1 MQTTVKSLSGRS
13 LFAYAKKCAI
23 LAASITFSIFI
34 LSNKIDQ
41 PLQKA
46 KPVLKKDLTA
56 VVNKMAEVKPNIHK
70 SIAHASGSSVDAG
83 QLKQSNWYKAVKENI
98 EKTTYYIVADK
109 GAKIF
114 SSANIAQNIKA
125 NYNQTKVTLQPLQ
138 SIEKKHTANND
149 WQLNINVNG
158 LFADGQLISNTSDQT
173 NNAASNA
180 DDVEYN
186 FGNAYSIQYHNDA
199 KGVRQN
205 FLIKEKPAP
214 NVREI
219 KVSLKAEG
227 SWVVNKVHDK
237 ELHFAKQ
244 NSKGELESKIV
255 YNDLK
260 VWDATGKPLPAKMEV
275 KADNNFEIHANV
287 ENAVYP
293 VTIDPLSSTPSST
306 LAGTAVGSFFA
317 GSIASA
323 GDVNGDGYSDVIVG
337 SVGVS
342 GNTGA
347 AYIFLGSA
355 SGLSASPA
363 TTLNGIAALDSFGIS
378 VSSAG
383 DINGDGFSDV
393 IVGAKGV
400 SSHTGAAYI
409 YLGSASGLSAT
420 PSAILN
426 GISANDNF
434 GTSVANAGDLNND
447 GFSDV
452 IVGAYGVSTNTG
464 AAYIYLGSASGIAS
478 GASAS
483 STLNG
488 ASIGDRFGI
497 TVASAGDIDGDGHS
511 DIIVGAP
518 FHSLATGAAYIYL
531 GSNLTSP
538 SATLNGVSPL
548 GGFGVSVSSAGDIN
562 GDGYSDVIVGAAA
575 VSSNTGAAYIY
586 VGSITGIANAAAPST
601 TLSGT
606 STNQFFGI
614 SVASAG
620 DMNGDAFSDIV
631 IGAFGVS
638 TNTGAAYIYEGTL
651 TGISNSATPALTING
666 ANAGDN
672 FGASVA
678 SSGDIN
684 GDGYSDVLVGAPNSS
699 TATGNGYV
707 YQGRTDISTTTNTLS
722 MVGQSGSDRYGI
734 SVSSGGDINADGYS
748 DVLVGAIG
756 YSGGILNGAVYVYL
770 GSASGLN
777 TTPSAIFSPDG
788 NQDEVGWDV
797 AAAGDIDGDGYGDIL
812 IGAKFT
818 IVSGG
823 ASQGVVYI
831 YRGNS
836 SGVPTLSAT
845 LSGLNMGDVFGESV
859 SGAGDVNGDGYSDII
874 IGAPGVSTTNSLGG
888 AAYLYMGS
896 AAGIQSTDV
905 PIVLNG
911 LAANATF
918 GASVAYAGDLNGD
931 GYGDIIIGAPN
942 LGGGYNL
949 QDLVVGQFNTG
960 SGIGSAY
967 VFYGNKK
974 GIANN
979 ATADVALTDPSVVD
993 FGISVSSAGDVNGD
1007 GFSDVIIGAS
1017 SGDNTGNPGTAE
1029 IFLGTAGGLS
1039 TSAST
1044 ILNGASPG
1052 DEFGATVA
1060 GAGDVNGDGYSDVII
1075 RAVMPS
1081 ASNPTTGAAYIYLGG
1096 PTGLSST
1103 IATTISDIGANTYLE
1118 TPGAGAAGNIM
1129 HHAVASAGDVNGD
1142 GYSDVLVGVYVNNF
1156 KTGKTYL
1163 YYGNNSVGHNAS
1175 NVLRLYEPDL
1185 TNPIAADNLTK
1196 NNFGLGLFA
1205 QSPFGTVKGRLVWE
1219 VEPNGTPF
1227 QGNPITNNIVTTGNQ
1242 TAYSLIPAGGTELK
1256 NLIPKTGGK
1265 ATKVRVRIQYAAS
1278 AVTFGQVYSP
1288 WIYSQVYLLG
1298 GNLGVLP
1305 LSVTLTANTSG
1316 QNILL
1321 NWKASEEN
1329 DLSAYVVEHSLDGIK
1344 FDSLGTVASKGT
1356 TGTSSYDFTHYHPSV
1371 GVHYYRLREVNKDGS
1386 KTYSEIVS
1394 AKINGTIEFSIYPNP
1409 ASDHIVITHSG
1420 IISNV
1425 ARIMNSSG
1433 AIVGQYKLNAN
1444 ADQTIISVS
1453 GFAKGNYFVEIVN
1466 SGFAPKQ
1473 ITVQ

>member
-1 MQTTVKSLSGRS
+1 MQITFQPLSGQR
-13 LFAYAKKCAI
+13 LFAYAKKSAI
-23 LAASITFSIFI
+23 LTASIVFVSLV
-34 LSNKIDQ
+34 LS
-41 PLQKA
+41 
-46 KPVLKKDLTA
+46 KKEDTCSHPIKVSDSKNFTA
-56 VVNKMAEVKPNIHK
+56 IVNKMAEVKPIHK
-70 SIAHASGSSVDAG
+70 NIAHAPNVPTDTN
-83 QLKQSNWYKAVKENI
+83 QLKQSDWYKTVKDNI
-98 EKTTYYIVADK
+98 EKATYYIIADK
-109 GAKIF
+109 DKRIF
-114 SSANIAQNIKA
+114 SSANIAQNLKA
-125 NYNQTKVTLQPLQ
+125 NYNQTKFTLQPLQ
-138 SIEKKHTANND
+138 SFDKNQKANNQ
-149 WQLNINVNG
+149 WQLNIDVSG
-158 LFADGQLISNTSDQT
+158 LFADGQLLSAANQASNTST
-173 NNAASNA
+173 NVDNI
-180 DDVEYN
+180 EYN
-186 FGNAYSIQYHNDA
+186 FNNAYTIQYHNDS

-214 NVREI
+214 NVHEI
-219 KVSLKAEG
+219 KISMKAEG
-227 SWVVNKVHDK
+227 NWVVNKVHNN
-237 ELHFAKQ
+237 ELHFAKK
-244 NSKGELESKIV
+244 NSKGELDSKIV

-260 VWDATGKPLPAKMEV
+260 AWDANGKPLAAKMEV
-275 KADNNFEIHANV
+275 TDNNNFEIVTNV
-287 ENAVYP
+287 ENASYP
-293 VTIDPLSSTPSST
+293 VTIDPLSSTASSI
-306 LAGTAVGSFFA
+306 LAIAGGSANNFFA

-342 GNTGA
+342 GGAGA

-363 TTLNGIAALDSFGIS
+363 TTLNGITALDSFGIS

-393 IVGAKGV
+393 IIGAKGV

-409 YLGSASGLSAT
+409 YLGSASGISSSAT
-420 PSAILN
+420 PAVLN

-434 GTSVANAGDLNND
+434 GTSVANAGDLDGD
-447 GFSDV
+447 GFSD
-452 IVGAYGVSTNTG
+452 IIIGAYGVSTNKG
-464 AAYIYLGSASGIAS
+464 AAYIYLGSASGIIS

-488 ASIGDRFGI
+488 ASAGDRFGI
-497 TVASAGDIDGDGHS
+497 AVASAGDIDGDGHS
-511 DIIVGAP
+511 DVIVGAP
-518 FHSLATGAAYIYL
+518 LHSLATGAAYIYL
-531 GSNLTSP
+531 GTNLTAP
-538 SATLNGVSPL
+538 SATLSGPSL
-548 GGFGVSVSSAGDIN
+548 LSGFGLSVASAGDVN
-562 GDGYSDVIVGAAA
+562 GDGYSDIIVGAAA

-586 VGSITGIANAAAPST
+586 VGSSSGIANGASAST
-601 TLSGT
+601 TLTGT

-620 DMNGDAFSDIV
+620 DVNGDAFGDVI
-631 IGAFGVS
+631 IGAIGVS
-638 TNTGAAYIYEGTL
+638 SNAGAAYVYEGTSSGL
-651 TGISNSATPALTING
+651 STTAALTING
-666 ANAGDN
+666 AVAGDD

-684 GDGYSDVLVGAPNSS
+684 GDGYSDILVGAPNSS
-699 TATGNGYV
+699 TATGTAYLYIGNPDGS
-707 YQGRTDISTTTNTLS
+707 ISTNNLS
-722 MVGQSGSDRYGI
+722 IVGQLGGDRYGI
-734 SVSSGGDINADGYS
+734 SVSSAGDINGDGYS

-756 YSGGILNGAVYVYL
+756 YSGGNLNGAAYVYL
-770 GSASGLN
+770 GSANGLS
-777 TTPSAIFSPDG
+777 TASPAILTPGLEEI
-788 NQDEVGWDV
+788 GWDV
-797 AAAGDIDGDGYGDIL
+797 ASAGDINGDGYGDIL
-812 IGAKFT
+812 IGAKFA
-818 IVSGG
+818 SGPGGPPNYNYG
-823 ASQGVVYI
+823 AVYV
-831 YRGNS
+831 YLGNS

-845 LSGLNMGDVFGESV
+845 LSGLNIGDVFGESI
-859 SGAGDVNGDGYSDII
+859 SSAGDVNGDGYSDII

-896 AAGIQSTDV
+896 ALGIQSTDV

-911 LAANATF
+911 LAANAVF
-918 GASVAYAGDLNGD
+918 GANVAYAGDVNGD

-942 LGGGYNL
+942 LGSGYDI
-949 QDLVVGQFNTG
+949 QDLTLGNDIG
-960 SGIGSAY
+960 SSIGSAY
-967 VFYGNKK
+967 VFYGSKT

-979 ATADVALTDPSVVD
+979 ATANVTLTDAGVLD
-993 FGISVSSAGDVNGD
+993 FGLSVSSAGDVNGD
-1007 GFSDVIIGAS
+1007 GFSDVIVGAP

-1044 ILNGASPG
+1044 TLNGMSPG

-1060 GAGDVNGDGYSDVII
+1060 TAGDVNGDGYGDVII
-1075 RAVMPS
+1075 RATMPS
-1081 ASNPTTGAAYIYLGG
+1081 SGNPVTGAAYIYLGG

-1103 IATTISDIGANTYLE
+1103 VATTISDEGANTFLE

-1129 HHAVASAGDVNGD
+1129 HRAVASAGDVNGD
-1142 GYSDVLVGVYVNNF
+1142 GYSDVIVGVYVDNS

-1163 YYGNNSVGHNAS
+1163 YYGNNAVGRNAS
-1175 NVLRLYEPDL
+1175 NVMKLYETDL
-1185 TNPIAADNLTK
+1185 TNPIAADNLTQ
-1196 NNFGLGLFA
+1196 NHFGLGLFA

-1227 QGNPITNNIVTTGNQ
+1227 QGNPITNNVVTTGNQ
-1242 TAYSLIPAGGTELK
+1242 MTYSSIPAGGIELK
-1256 NLIPKTGGK
+1256 SLIPKTSAK
-1265 ATKVRVRIQYAAS
+1265 ATKVRVRVQYVAT

-1298 GNLGVLP
+1298 GNLGILP

-1316 QNILL
+1316 QDILL

-1329 DLSAYVVEHSLDGIK
+1329 DLSVYVVEHSLDGIK

-1371 GVHYYRLREVNKDGS
+1371 GIHYYRLREVNINGTKS
-1386 KTYSEIVS
+1386 YSETVS

-1420 IISNV
+1420 ITSNV

-1433 AIVGQYKLNAN
+1433 AIVGQYKLNSN
-1444 ADQTIISVS
+1444 GDQTTISLS
-1453 GFAKGNYFVEIVN
+1453 GFAKGNYFVEVVN

-1473 ITVQ
+1473 ITIQ